1 MSLMVPASI
10 QIENLSK
17 RYALGEAS
25 ASYKTFR
32 ETLVRAASAPI
43 RTIWSRT
50 GERRGASR
58 PTIWALRDVSMS
70 IEPGE
75 VVGIVGC
82 NGAGKTTL
90 LKILSRITEPT
101 RGRVVLRGR
110 VGSLLEVGTGFH
122 PELTGRENIY
132 LNGAILGMRRVEI
145 NRRFEEI
152 VAFSEVE
159 QFIDTPVKRYSSGMY
174 TRLAFSVAAHME
186 PEVLLVDEVLAVG
199 DLAFQKKCIGKMDEI
214 AEAGRTVLFV
224 SHNMQAIRNLC
235 PRTVVLDEGR
245 IICDAPT
252 SQAINRYNDVARN
265 RRVEADT
272 AQHDPDHRRGSGS
285 VRFTNIVVTD
295 RKGEPRFEFEM
306 GETILF
312 RMSFRVTKT
321 IPELLVA
328 VGLRSS
334 LSGEFVT
341 TVRHVVSNTPLEAGT
356 ENDVTIECPEIMI
369 RPGQYPL
376 YFWLGNSMTQPF
388 DVIDDVTAP
397 LVIISRATLGHL
409 DFNREAPVGLVSIP
423 SRVAEGHDDR

>member
-1 MSLMVPASI
+1 MSQMARASI

-17 RYALGEAS
+17 RYTLGEAS

-32 ETLVRAASAPI
+32 ESLSRAAGASIRKFWPSA
-43 RTIWSRT
+43 
-50 GERRGASR
+50 GERRR
-58 PTIWALRDVSMS
+58 TTKPTIWALEDVSMS
-70 IEPGE
+70 VEAGE
-75 VVGIVGC
+75 VVGIIGC

-101 RGRVVLRGR
+101 RGRVILRGR

-145 NRRFEEI
+145 NRRFDEI
-152 VAFSEVE
+152 VAFAEVE
-159 QFIDTPVKRYSSGMY
+159 RFIDTPVKRYSSGMY

-214 AEAGRTVLFV
+214 AEAGRTILFV

-245 IICDAPT
+245 VVCDGPT
-252 SQAINRYNDVARN
+252 SQAISRYNDVTRA
-265 RRVEADT
+265 RRVQADT
-272 AQHDPDHRRGSGS
+272 AQHDPNHRRGSGN
-285 VRFTNIVVTD
+285 VRFTDIRAVGRD
-295 RKGEPRFEFEM
+295 GEPRFEFEM
-306 GETILF
+306 GESILF
-312 RMSFRVTKT
+312 KMSFEVAKT
-321 IPELLVA
+321 VSELLVA

-341 TVRHVVSNTPLEAGT
+341 TVRYVVSETPLAAGT
-356 ENDVTIECPEIMI
+356 ESSITIECPEIPI

-388 DVIDDVTAP
+388 DVVDDVTAP
-397 LVIISRATLGHL
+397 LVITPGATLEHL
-409 DFNREAPVGLVSIP
+409 DFNEEAPVGLVSIP
-423 SRVAEGHDDR
+423 SRVAGDRGEN

>member
-1 MSLMVPASI
+1 MDHLAIHV
-10 QIENLSK
+10 ENVSK
-17 RYALGEAS
+17 RYSLGETRS
-25 ASYKTFR
+25 SYKTIR
-32 ETLVRAASAPI
+32 ESLVTAARESVRRILPRASG
-43 RTIWSRT
+43 RTHR
-50 GERRGASR
+50 EK
-58 PTIWALRDVSMS
+58 PTIWALDDVSLAVQ
-70 IEPGE
+70 PGE
-75 VVGIVGC
+75 VVGIIGC

-122 PELTGRENIY
+122 PELTGRENTY

-145 NRRFEEI
+145 NSRFDEI

-235 PRTVVLDEGR
+235 PRTVVFDEGR

-252 SQAINRYNDVARN
+252 SEAINRYNDVARN

-285 VRFTNIVVTD
+285 VRFTNIAVAD
-295 RKGEPRFEFEM
+295 RTGEPRFEFEM

-312 RMSFRVTKT
+312 RISFRVAKPV
-321 IPELLVA
+321 PELLVA

-376 YFWLGNSMTQPF
+376 YFWLGNSVAQPF
-388 DVIDDVTAP
+388 DVVDDLTAP
-397 LVIISRATLGHL
+397 LVITSRATSEHL

-423 SRVAEGHDDR
+423 SRVADNRNDR

>member
-1 MSLMVPASI
+1 
-10 QIENLSK
+10 
-17 RYALGEAS
+17 
-25 ASYKTFR
+25 
-32 ETLVRAASAPI
+32 
-43 RTIWSRT
+43 
-50 GERRGASR
+50 
-58 PTIWALRDVSMS
+58 MS

-75 VVGIVGC
+75 VVGIIGC

-132 LNGAILGMRRVEI
+132 LNGAILGMRRIEI

-235 PRTVVLDEGR
+235 SRTVVFDEGR

-252 SQAINRYNDVARN
+252 SQAINCYNDVARN

-295 RKGEPRFEFEM
+295 RKREPRFEFEM

-312 RMSFRVTKT
+312 RMSFRVAKT
-321 IPELLVA
+321 VPELLVA

-341 TVRHVVSNTPLEAGT
+341 TVRHVASNSPLEAGT

-376 YFWLGNSMTQPF
+376 YFWLGNSMMQPF
-388 DVIDDVTAP
+388 DVVDDLTAP
-397 LVIISRATLGHL
+397 LVITSRATLEHL
-409 DFNREAPVGLVSIP
+409 DFNKEAPVGLVSIP
-423 SRVAEGHDDR
+423 SRVAENRNDR

>member
-1 MSLMVPASI
+1 MVPASI

-17 RYALGEAS
+17 RYTLGAAS

-43 RTIWSRT
+43 RTIWSRP
-50 GERRGASR
+50 GERRGGTK
-58 PTIWALRDVSMS
+58 PTIWALKDVSMS

-75 VVGIVGC
+75 VVGIIGC

-145 NRRFEEI
+145 NRKFDEI
-152 VAFSEVE
+152 VAFAEVE

-235 PRTVVLDEGR
+235 PRTVLLDEGR

-265 RRVEADT
+265 RRVEANT
-272 AQHDPDHRRGSGS
+272 AQHDPDHRRGSGG
-285 VRFTNIVVTD
+285 VRFTNIAVTD

-312 RMSFRVTKT
+312 RMSFRVAKT
-321 IPELLVA
+321 VPELLVA

-376 YFWLGNSMTQPF
+376 YFWLGNSVTQPF
-388 DVIDDVTAP
+388 DVVDDVTAP
-397 LVIISRATLGHL
+397 LVITSRATQEHL

-423 SRVAEGHDDR
+423 SRVAGDRDEN

>member
-1 MSLMVPASI
+1 
-10 QIENLSK
+10 
-17 RYALGEAS
+17 
-25 ASYKTFR
+25 
-32 ETLVRAASAPI
+32 
-43 RTIWSRT
+43 
-50 GERRGASR
+50 
-58 PTIWALRDVSMS
+58 
-70 IEPGE
+70 
-75 VVGIVGC
+75 
-82 NGAGKTTL
+82 
-90 LKILSRITEPT
+90 
-101 RGRVVLRGR
+101 
-110 VGSLLEVGTGFH
+110 
-122 PELTGRENIY
+122 
-132 LNGAILGMRRVEI
+132 
-145 NRRFEEI
+145 
-152 VAFSEVE
+152 
-159 QFIDTPVKRYSSGMY
+159 
-174 TRLAFSVAAHME
+174 
-186 PEVLLVDEVLAVG
+186 
-199 DLAFQKKCIGKMDEI
+199 MDEI